1 MSLRTRI
8 VLVLLAMVAT
18 YVVVD
23 HTLQRRVLEP
33 RFAELDREQAVAN
46 MERNLQLIRAES
58 ANVESRARDLAGS
71 AAVRERLS
79 NPNAPEID
87 VAGILGSTLDFVC
100 VVRPDGSVVD
110 YLALDRTA
118 EARESEAA
126 ADDDS
131 SRPISLDRFPSDQI
145 DPRTA
150 WLHHVRE
157 STKGVESIDESPA
170 GFTNTNDRAIYVA
183 SEPVANLAGET
194 VGRVLLGRFFDERL
208 LDELGRR
215 LGQELVAWPLWTKS
229 GADLDPELLE
239 DATAGV
245 RPATKAR
252 SDDEMVSYAVIND
265 YQQLPL
271 LVVETTVPRPIRAQ
285 GSLTIRYALF
295 STLGAGMLLLL
306 GLLHLLDRLVLKP
319 VARVTDHAKLIGADD
334 RTTARLESDRKDE
347 LGVLA
352 REFDSMMDKLAES
365 RAAVVKAAHS
375 AGMSEIATGILHNV
389 GNVLNSVSIGSQL
402 VDETVRKSRVGQLE
416 KLVDLLAEREQD
428 LDTFI
433 KEDPRGA
440 KLVPFLKA
448 MRTQLV
454 EENLTVRTEQSK
466 VLEGIAHIAELVA
479 SQQAYAIRS
488 TLKESTD
495 VRDVASKALEL
506 TKSAGSLQSEIDM
519 DIDFG
524 DLPKIELDPNKLLE
538 ILVNLIQNARQAM
551 QGGDSGT
558 RPHLSVATRIEGDKA
573 IVEVTDNGMGISKE
587 NLAKIFGHG
596 FTTKKHGHGFGLH
609 SAANAAVELG
619 GRLYA
624 ESDGPG
630 TGARFVLELPLPPPA
645 AQAA

>member
-8 VLVLLAMVAT
+8 VLVLLAVVAI

-46 MERNLQLIRAES
+46 MERNLQLIEAES
-58 ANVESRARDLAGS
+58 AHLETRAQDLASS
-71 AAVRERLS
+71 ADVRNRLTES
-79 NPNAPEID
+79 GAPALD
-87 VAGILGSTLDFVC
+87 VRSILGSTFDFVC
-100 VVRPDGSVVD
+100 VVRPDGTVVD

-118 EARESEAA
+118 ADREADETVVSGATRS
-126 ADDDS
+126 
-131 SRPISLDRFPSDQI
+131 ISLERFPSGQI

-150 WLHHVRE
+150 WLHHVRR
-157 STKGVESIDESPA
+157 SKGGVETIDESPA
-170 GFTNTNDRAIYVA
+170 GFTNTNGRAIYVA
-183 SEPVANLAGET
+183 SEPVKDNAGEA

-208 LDELGRR
+208 LDELGER
-215 LGQELVAWPLWTKS
+215 LGQELVAWPLWTGTGGS
-229 GADLDPELLE
+229 LDTELLE

-252 SDDEMVSYAVIND
+252 SDDEMVSYAVLND

-271 LVVETTVPRPIRAQ
+271 LVIETTVPRPIRAQ

-319 VARVTDHAKLIGADD
+319 VARVTDHAKIIGADD
-334 RTTARLESDRKDE
+334 RTTARLGSDRQDE

-365 RAAVVKAAHS
+365 RSAVVKAAHS

-402 VDETVRKSRVGQLE
+402 VDETVRKSRLGQLE

-454 EENLTVRTEQSK
+454 EENLTVRSEQTK

-495 VRDVASKALEL
+495 IHDVAQKALEL
-506 TKSAGSLQSEIDM
+506 TKSAGSLQSEIAL
-519 DIDFG
+519 DIDYG
-524 DLPKIELDPNKLLE
+524 DLPTIELDPNKLLE
-538 ILVNLIQNARQAM
+538 VLVNLIQNARQAM
-551 QGGDSGT
+551 QDDDT
-558 RPHLSVATRIEGDKA
+558 DRAPQLSIATRIEGDKA
-573 IVEVTDNGMGISKE
+573 LVIVTDNGMGISSE

-624 ESDGPG
+624 ESEGSG
-630 TGARFVLELPLPPPA
+630 TGARFVLELPLPPTA